1 MCTLYPSVPDGCGR
15 AVLLIVLRRFP
26 MIYKRLG
33 EMLLAVEAINEEQ
46 LNKALEIQR
55 KTTGKK
61 IGEILIEQGFA
72 TQRQVYKALERQLGV
87 EFVDLLSVEIPKEM
101 TQLVPRSLAKK
112 YDVVPVRSAGES
124 LSLAMADPLNFVAT
138 EAIHMATRKKIVPM
152 LATPEAI
159 TRTINDVYG
168 SESAEK
174 ALQELKSDEDAA
186 EDFQNIAA
194 ANIIGADSENA
205 APTIRLVNSFLE
217 YAVHQNVSDIHL
229 EPREAAMAVRM
240 RIDGVL
246 RHVFTVPR
254 NTQSAVIA
262 RIKVMGNMNIAEH
275 KIPLD
280 GRSNVRI
287 GEKDVDLR
295 ISTLPT
301 VYGEKVVIRLLNK
314 SSSLLNTKGIGL
326 VGKNLQKFTSL
337 LENSN
342 GVILIVGP
350 TGSGK
355 SSSMYTMIGKLNTEQ
370 VNLVTL
376 EDPVEYNFDGVNQVQ
391 INEKT
396 GMTFASGL
404 RSILRQ
410 DPDIIAVGEIRDG
423 ETADIAMRAAIT
435 GHLVLSTLH
444 TNDAPSTIDRLLDMG
459 VESFL
464 ISSALKGIISQRL
477 VRRICPNCRT
487 EYSASA
493 EEQAMLKLPY
503 VPGRKFYRGRGCSQ
517 CFNTGYRGRTAVFEI
532 LVLTSAIK
540 QGIADNVPHSRLQEL
555 IHESD
560 FEPLITDCVRLVLNG
575 TTTLEEAYRT
585 VNSTDI

>member
-1 MCTLYPSVPDGCGR
+1 MV
-15 AVLLIVLRRFP
+15 
-26 MIYKRLG
+26 YKRIG
-33 EMLLAVEAINEEQ
+33 EMMVSAGIITNEQ
-46 LNKALEIQR
+46 LNTALDI
-55 KTTGKK
+55 KK
-61 IGEILIEQGFA
+61 NSPGTKLVDIFVEQDFISQKKMYQILEKQLDVKFIDLGSTIIPQELAQVLPHSIA
-72 TQRQVYKALERQLGV
+72 RQY
-87 EFVDLLSVEIPKEM
+87 S
-101 TQLVPRSLAKK
+101 
-112 YDVVPVRSAGES
+112 VVPVRDEGET
-124 LSLAMADPLNFVAT
+124 LCIAMDDPLNFMAVDAVG
-138 EAIHMATRKKIVPM
+138 MATKKKIVSM
-152 LATPEAI
+152 LATPEALSRAI
-159 TRTINDVYG
+159 TDLYG

-174 ALQELKSDEDAA
+174 ALKDLSDA
-186 EDFQNIAA
+186 EDETTSDFHDIAS

-217 YAVHQNVSDIHL
+217 YALNQNASDIHL
-229 EPREAAMAVRM
+229 EPRENVMAVRM

-246 RHVFTVPR
+246 RQVFSVPR
-254 NTQSAVIA
+254 GTQSAVIA

-280 GRSNVRI
+280 GRSNIRV
-287 GEKDVDLR
+287 GDKDVDLR

-326 VGKNLQKFTSL
+326 VGKNLEKFNAL

-444 TNDAPSTIDRLLDMG
+444 TNDAPSTIERLLDMG
-459 VESFL
+459 VERFL
-464 ISSALKGIISQRL
+464 ISSALKGVISQRL

-487 EYSASA
+487 EYEASA
-493 EEQAMLKLPY
+493 DEQEMLRLPY
-503 VPGRKFYRGRGCSQ
+503 IQGRKFYRGKGCPM
-517 CFNTGYRGRTAVFEI
+517 CFGTGYRGRTAVFEI
-532 LVLTSAIK
+532 LVLNAEIK
-540 QGIADNVPHSRLQEL
+540 QAIADNAPHSRLMEL
-555 IHESD
+555 IHASD
-560 FEPLITDCVRLVLNG
+560 FEPLISDCVKLVLNG
-575 TTTLEEAYRT
+575 TTTVQEAYKT

>member
-1 MCTLYPSVPDGCGR
+1 MV
-15 AVLLIVLRRFP
+15 
-26 MIYKRLG
+26 YKRLG
-33 EMLLAVEAINEEQ
+33 EMLIANEYITEEQ
-46 LNKALEIQR
+46 LKKALEIQR
-55 KTTGKK
+55 KVPGKK
-61 IGEILIEQGFA
+61 IGEILVEQGFT
-72 TQRQVYKALERQLGV
+72 TQTRVYRMLERQLGV
-87 EFVDLLSVEIPKEM
+87 EFIDLTSAVIPKEM
-101 TQLVPRSLAKK
+101 ARLVPRSIARK
-112 YDVVPVRSAGES
+112 YNVVPVQATADTI
-124 LSLAMADPLNFVAT
+124 SLAMSDSLNFMAT
-138 EAIHMATRKKIVPM
+138 EAVRMVTKRKVKPM
-152 LATPEAI
+152 LATSEAI
-159 TRTINDVYG
+159 TRAITDLYG

-174 ALQELKSDEDAA
+174 ALQDLKGTEDDTTK
-186 EDFQNIAA
+186 DFQNIAA
-194 ANIIGADSENA
+194 ANVIGADSENA

-217 YAVHQNVSDIHL
+217 YAVNQNCSDIHL
-229 EPREAAMAVRM
+229 EPRESAMYVRM

-246 RHVFTVPR
+246 RQVFVVPK

-326 VGKNLQKFTSL
+326 TGKNLAKFNAL

-487 EYSASA
+487 EYTASA
-493 EEQAMLKLPY
+493 EEQQMLHLP
-503 VPGRKFYRGRGCSQ
+503 VISGRKFYRGKGCPM

-532 LVLTSAIK
+532 LVLNSAIK
-540 QGIADNVPHSRLQEL
+540 HAIADNVPHSQLMQL
-555 IHESD
+555 IQDSD
-560 FEPLITDCVRLVLNG
+560 FEPLITDCVRLVQNG
-575 TTTLEEAYRT
+575 TTTVEEAYRT
-585 VNSTDI
+585 VNSTDV

>member
-1 MCTLYPSVPDGCGR
+1 M
-15 AVLLIVLRRFP
+15 
-26 MIYKRLG
+26 MYKRIG
-33 EMLLAVEAINEEQ
+33 ENMVSAGIITSEQ
-46 LNKALEIQR
+46 LTAALEAQKQTPGKKLADILVDQGAISQR
-55 KTTGKK
+55 KMYQ
-61 IGEILIEQGFA
+61 ILE
-72 TQRQVYKALERQLGV
+72 KQLDV
-87 EFVDLLSVEIPKEM
+87 RFVDLSSIIIPKELG
-101 TQLVPRSLAKK
+101 QIVPRSLARK
-112 YDVVPVRSAGES
+112 YHIVPVEEDIVTIHI
-124 LSLAMADPLNFVAT
+124 AMEDPLNFVA
-138 EAIHMATRKKIVPM
+138 ADAVRMATKRKVIPV
-152 LATPEAI
+152 LATPEAVQRAI
-159 TRTINDVYG
+159 SDMYG
-168 SESAEK
+168 SENAEK
-174 ALQELKSDEDAA
+174 ALKDLKKSEEAAA
-186 EDFQNIAA
+186 EEDMQNLVG
-194 ANIIGADSENA
+194 ANVIDGEENA

-217 YAVHQNVSDIHL
+217 YAVNQNASDIHM
-229 EPREAAMAVRM
+229 EPRESIMAVRM

-246 RHVFTVPR
+246 RQVFTVPR

-280 GRSNVRI
+280 GRSNIRV
-287 GEKDVDLR
+287 GDKDVDLR

-326 VGKNLQKFTSL
+326 TGDNLTKFNAL

-464 ISSALKGIISQRL
+464 ISSALKGVISQRL
-477 VRRICPNCRT
+477 VRRICPNCRV
-487 EYSASA
+487 EYNASE
-493 EEQAMLKLPY
+493 EEQRMLRMPY
-503 VPGRKFYRGRGCSQ
+503 VRGRKFYRGRGCPM

-532 LVLTSAIK
+532 LVLNSAVK
-540 QGIADNVPHSRLQEL
+540 QAIADNVPHSQLMEL
-555 IHESD
+555 IEKSD
-560 FEPLITDCVRLVLNG
+560 FEPLIADCVRLVLDG
-575 TTTLEEAYRT
+575 TTTVDEAFRT
-585 VNSTDI
+585 VNSTDQ

>member
-1 MCTLYPSVPDGCGR
+1 MV
-15 AVLLIVLRRFP
+15 
-26 MIYKRLG
+26 YKRLG
-33 EMLLAVEAINEEQ
+33 EMLVSAGHITEDQ
-46 LNKALEIQR
+46 LNIALDIQ
-55 KTTGKK
+55 KKNPGKK
-61 IGEILIEQGFA
+61 IGQVLVDNGFT
-72 TQRQVYKALERQLGV
+72 TQDRVYKMLEKQLGV
-87 EFVDLLSVEIPKEM
+87 EFIDLSTAMIPKE
-101 TQLVPRSLAKK
+101 LSGLISKAVAKK
-112 YDVVPVRSAGES
+112 YGVVPVQADATT
-124 LSLAMADPLNFVAT
+124 LYLAMSDPLNF
-138 EAIHMATRKKIVPM
+138 MATDAIKMLVKRKVVPM
-152 LATPEAI
+152 LATGEAI
-159 TRTINDVYG
+159 SRCITDLYG
-168 SESAEK
+168 SESAER
-174 ALQELKSDEDAA
+174 ALQELQGSQSDAPSA
-186 EDFQNIAA
+186 VDFQTIT
-194 ANIIGADSENA
+194 ANVIGEDDENA
-205 APTIRLVNSFLE
+205 APTVRLVNSFLE
-217 YAVHQNVSDIHL
+217 YAVNQNVSDIHM
-229 EPREAAMAVRM
+229 EPREAAMVIRM
-240 RIDGVL
+240 RIDGIL

-254 NTQSAVIA
+254 ATQSAVIA

-280 GRSNVRI
+280 GRSNIRI
-287 GEKDVDLR
+287 GTVDVDLR

-301 VYGEKVVIRLLNK
+301 VYGEKVVIRLLRK

-326 VGKNLQKFTSL
+326 SGKNLTKFNAL
-337 LENSN
+337 LENNN

-464 ISSALKGIISQRL
+464 ISSALKGVISQRL
-477 VRRICPNCRT
+477 VRRICPNCKEEYAPT
-487 EYSASA
+487 E
-493 EEQAMLKLPY
+493 EEQKMLRLPY
-503 VPGRKFYRGRGCSQ
+503 SPARKFYRGKGCPM
-517 CFNTGYRGRTAVFEI
+517 CFHTGYRGRTAVFEI
-532 LVLTSAIK
+532 LTITAPIR
-540 QGIADNVPHSRLQEL
+540 QAIADNVPHSKLMEL

-560 FEPLITDCVRLVLNG
+560 FAPLINDCVRLVQEG
-575 TTTLEEAYRT
+575 VTTVEEAYRT
-585 VNSTDI
+585 VNSTDL

>member
-1 MCTLYPSVPDGCGR
+1 MV
-15 AVLLIVLRRFP
+15 
-26 MIYKRLG
+26 YKRLG
-33 EMLLAVEAINEEQ
+33 EMLVANNTITVEQ
-46 LNKALEIQR
+46 LNKALEVQKR
-55 KTTGKK
+55 YGGRK
-61 IGEILIEQGFA
+61 IGKIL
-72 TQRQVYKALERQLGV
+72 
-87 EFVDLLSVEIPKEM
+87 VDLGYITQKKLYETLEKQLNVKFIDLSNAVIPKE
-101 TQLVPRSLAKK
+101 LASVLPNSIARKHN
-112 YDVVPVRSAGES
+112 VVPVSCDNDS
-124 LSLAMADPLNFVAT
+124 ISIAMVDPLNFVAID
-138 EAIHMATRKKIVPM
+138 EVRMATKRKVIPM
-152 LATPEAI
+152 LAENDPIRRAI
-159 TRTINDVYG
+159 TDIYG
-168 SESAEK
+168 SETAEK
-174 ALQELKSDEDAA
+174 ALKELRGNDDETR
-186 EDFQNIAA
+186 DFQNIAA
-194 ANIIGADSENA
+194 ENVIGADSENA

-217 YAVHQNVSDIHL
+217 YAVNQNCSDIHL
-229 EPREAAMAVRM
+229 EPREAAMFVRM

-254 NTQSAVIA
+254 ATQNAVIA

-287 GEKDVDLR
+287 GDKDVDLR

-314 SSSLLNTKGIGL
+314 SSYLLNTTGIGL
-326 VGKNLQKFTSL
+326 KGKNLEKFNSL
-337 LENSN
+337 LTNSN
-342 GVILIVGP
+342 GVILLVGP

-355 SSSMYTMIGKLNTEQ
+355 SSSMYTMIGKLNSEE

-396 GMTFASGL
+396 GMTFSSGL

-444 TNDAPSTIDRLLDMG
+444 TNDAPSTIDRLVDMG

-464 ISSALKGIISQRL
+464 ISSALKGVISQRL
-477 VRRICPNCRT
+477 VRKVCPNCRA
-487 EYSASA
+487 EYDASRD
-493 EEQAMLKLPY
+493 EQEMLRLPY
-503 VPGRKFYRGRGCSQ
+503 VPGRKFYRGKGCPM

-532 LVLTSAIK
+532 LTISAEIK
-540 QGIADNVPHSRLQEL
+540 KAIADQVPHSEL
-555 IHESD
+555 MTLIKQSD
-560 FEPLITDCVRLVLNG
+560 FEPLINDCVRLVLDG
-575 TTTLEEAYRT
+575 TTTVDEAFRT
-585 VNSTDI
+585 VNSTDA

>member
-1 MCTLYPSVPDGCGR
+1 MV
-15 AVLLIVLRRFP
+15 
-26 MIYKRLG
+26 YKRLG
-33 EMLLAVEAINEEQ
+33 EMLIANEYITEEQ
-46 LNKALEIQR
+46 LKKALEIQR
-55 KTTGKK
+55 KHPGKK
-61 IGEILIEQGFA
+61 IGEILVEQGFT
-72 TQRQVYKALERQLGV
+72 TQKRVYKMLERQLGV
-87 EFVDLLSVEIPKEM
+87 EFIDLTGTVVPKEM
-101 TQLVPRSLAKK
+101 ARLVPRSIAKK
-112 YDVVPVRSAGES
+112 YSVIPVSATADT
-124 LSLAMADPLNFVAT
+124 LSLAMADSLNFMAT
-138 EAIHMATRKKIVPM
+138 EAVRKVAKRKVVPM
-152 LATPEAI
+152 LATAEAI
-159 TRTINDVYG
+159 NRAINDLYG

-174 ALQELKSDEDAA
+174 ALQELKGA
-186 EDFQNIAA
+186 EEQTATNDLQNIVA
-194 ANIIGADSENA
+194 ANIIGADNENA
-205 APTIRLVNSFLE
+205 APTIRLVNSILE
-217 YAVHQNVSDIHL
+217 YAVNQNCSDIHL
-229 EPREAAMAVRM
+229 EPRESAMYVRM

-246 RHVFTVPR
+246 RQVFVVPKG
-254 NTQSAVIA
+254 TQSAVIA

-326 VGKNLQKFTSL
+326 VGKNLEKFNAL

-459 VESFL
+459 VETFL

-487 EYSASA
+487 EYTASA
-493 EEQAMLKLPY
+493 EEQQMLRLP
-503 VPGRKFYRGRGCSQ
+503 VISGRKFYRGKGCPM
-517 CFNTGYRGRTAVFEI
+517 CFGTGYRGRTAVFEI
-532 LVLTSAIK
+532 LTLTGPIK
-540 QGIADNVPHSRLQEL
+540 HAIADNAPHSQLMKL
-555 IHESD
+555 IEESD
-560 FEPLITDCVRLVLNG
+560 FEPLITDCIRLVQNG
-575 TTTLEEAYRT
+575 TTTVEEAYRT
-585 VNSTDI
+585 VNSTDL

>member
-1 MCTLYPSVPDGCGR
+1 MVYR
-15 AVLLIVLRRFP
+15 
-26 MIYKRLG
+26 RLG
-33 EMLLAVEAINEEQ
+33 EMLIANEYITEEQ
-46 LNKALEIQR
+46 LRKALEIQR
-55 KTTGKK
+55 KVPGKK
-61 IGEILIEQGFA
+61 IGEILVEQGFT
-72 TQRQVYKALERQLGV
+72 TQKRVYRMLERQLGV
-87 EFVDLLSVEIPKEM
+87 EFIDLAGAVIPKEM
-101 TQLVPRSLAKK
+101 ARLVPRSIARK
-112 YDVVPVRSAGES
+112 YNVIPIQATADT
-124 LSLAMADPLNFVAT
+124 LHLAMSDTLNFMAT
-138 EAIHMATRKKIVPM
+138 EAVRMVSKRKIVPM
-152 LATPEAI
+152 LATSEAI
-159 TRTINDVYG
+159 ARAIADLYG

-174 ALQELKSDEDAA
+174 ALQDLKTTEDQSTT
-186 EDFQNIAA
+186 DFQNIAA
-194 ANIIGADSENA
+194 ANVIGADNENA

-217 YAVHQNVSDIHL
+217 YAVNQNCSDIHL
-229 EPREAAMAVRM
+229 EPRESAMYVRM

-246 RHVFTVPR
+246 RQVFVVPKG
-254 NTQSAVIA
+254 TQSAVIA

-326 VGKNLQKFTSL
+326 VGKNLEKFNAL

-464 ISSALKGIISQRL
+464 ISSALKGVISQRL

-487 EYSASA
+487 EYTASA
-493 EEQAMLKLPY
+493 EEQQMLRLP
-503 VPGRKFYRGRGCSQ
+503 VVAGRKFYRGKGCPQ
-517 CFNTGYRGRTAVFEI
+517 CFGTGYRGRTAVFEI
-532 LVLTSAIK
+532 LTLNSAIK
-540 QGIADNVPHSRLQEL
+540 HGIADNVPHSRLQQL
-555 IHESD
+555 IEESD
-560 FEPLITDCVRLVLNG
+560 FEPLIVDCVRLVQNG
-575 TTTLEEAYRT
+575 TTTVDEAFRT
-585 VNSTDI
+585 VNSTDL

>member
-1 MCTLYPSVPDGCGR
+1 MV
-15 AVLLIVLRRFP
+15 
-26 MIYKRLG
+26 YKRLG
-33 EMLLAVEAINEEQ
+33 ELLIANEYITPEQ
-46 LNKALEIQR
+46 LAKALEIQ
-55 KTTGKK
+55 KKASGKK
-61 IGEILIEQGFA
+61 LGEILVEQGY
-72 TQRQVYKALERQLGV
+72 TSQRKVYKMLERQLGV
-87 EFVDLLSVEIPKEM
+87 EFIDLTGMAIPKEM
-101 TQLVPRSLAKK
+101 TRLVPRSIARK
-112 YDVVPVRSAGES
+112 YNVVPVQATQDS
-124 LSLAMADPLNFVAT
+124 LSLAMVDPLNFVAT
-138 EAIHMATRKKIVPM
+138 DAVRKVCKRKVVPM
-152 LATPEAI
+152 LATAEAI
-159 TRTINDVYG
+159 TRSITDLYG

-174 ALQELKSDEDAA
+174 ALQDLKNSDDQSTT
-186 EDFQNIAA
+186 DFQNIAA

-217 YAVHQNVSDIHL
+217 YAVNQNCSDIHL
-229 EPREAAMAVRM
+229 EPRESAMYVRM

-246 RHVFTVPR
+246 RQVFIVPK

-326 VGKNLQKFTSL
+326 TGKNLDKFNAL

-487 EYSASA
+487 EYTPSA
-493 EEQAMLKLPY
+493 EEQQMLRLP
-503 VPGRKFYRGRGCSQ
+503 VAPGRRFYRGKGCPM

-532 LVLTSAIK
+532 LVLNSEIRHA
-540 QGIADNVPHSRLQEL
+540 IADNVPHSKLQEL
-555 IHESD
+555 IRNSD
-560 FEPLITDCVRLVLNG
+560 FEPLIVDCVRLVQNG
-575 TTTLEEAYRT
+575 TTTVEEAYRT
-585 VNSTDI
+585 VNSTDL

>member
-1 MCTLYPSVPDGCGR
+1 
-15 AVLLIVLRRFP
+15 

-33 EMLLAVEAINEEQ
+33 AMLVADGHITEEQ
-46 LNKALEIQR
+46 LNAAIELQR
-55 KTTGKK
+55 EQPGKLL
-61 IGEILIEQGFA
+61 GEILVEQGFVD
-72 TQRQVYKALERQLGV
+72 QWVVYKRLENQLGIK
-87 EFVDLLSVEIPKEM
+87 FVDLVNFDLDKDLAR
-101 TQLVPRSLAKK
+101 LVPLALAKK
-112 YDVVPVRSAGES
+112 YNIVPVSADADV
-124 LSLAMADPLNFVAT
+124 LYLAMSDPLNFLAT
-138 EAIHMATRKKIVPM
+138 SAVQQTVKRKVTPL
-152 LATPEAI
+152 LATPEGIKHAI
-159 TRTINDVYG
+159 TYLYG
-168 SESAEK
+168 SVTAEK
-174 ALQELKSDEDAA
+174 ALQELSGTGDEVASEFETTVID
-186 EDFQNIAA
+186 D
-194 ANIIGADSENA
+194 DKENA

-217 YAVHQNVSDIHL
+217 YAVNQNASDIHL
-229 EPREAAMAVRM
+229 EPRESAMYVRM

-246 RHVFTVPR
+246 RQVFVVPR
-254 NTQSAVIA
+254 SNQNAVIA
-262 RIKVMGNMNIAEH
+262 RIKVMGNMNVAEH

-287 GEKDVDLR
+287 GERDIDLR

-301 VYGEKVVIRLLNK
+301 VYGEKVVIRMLYK
-314 SSSLLNTKGIGL
+314 SSSLLSTKGIGL
-326 VGKNLQKFTSL
+326 TGKNLRKFNSL
-337 LENSN
+337 LDNSN

-355 SSSMYTMIGKLNTEQ
+355 SSSMYTMIGKLNTET

-459 VESFL
+459 VERFL
-464 ISSALKGIISQRL
+464 ISSALKGVISQRL
-477 VRRICPNCRT
+477 VRRICPFCKESYT
-487 EYSASA
+487 PSGEEQKKLHLPYSAA
-493 EEQAMLKLPY
+493 R
-503 VPGRKFYRGRGCSQ
+503 VFYRGKGCTR

-532 LVLTSAIK
+532 LMIN
-540 QGIADNVPHSRLQEL
+540 QEIRRGIADGVPYSQLRSL
-555 IHESD
+555 IDQSD
-560 FEPLITDCVRLVLNG
+560 FEPMIYDCIRLVENG
-575 TTTLEEAYRT
+575 TTTVDEAYRT
-585 VNSTDI
+585 VNSTDA

>member
-1 MCTLYPSVPDGCGR
+1 MV
-15 AVLLIVLRRFP
+15 
-26 MIYKRLG
+26 YKRLG
-33 EMLLAVEAINEEQ
+33 EMLVSASYITQGQ
-46 LNKALEIQR
+46 LNMALDLQ
-55 KTTGKK
+55 KKSPGKK
-61 IGEILIEQGFA
+61 IGEILVENGFT
-72 TQRQVYKALERQLGV
+72 TQERVYRMLEKQLGV
-87 EFVDLLSVEIPKEM
+87 EFVDLTKVSIPRELSRLMSKAV
-101 TQLVPRSLAKK
+101 AKK
-112 YDVVPVRSAGES
+112 YGVVPVQADAAT
-124 LSLAMADPLNFVAT
+124 LYLAMSDPTNFVASD
-138 EAIHMATRKKIVPM
+138 AVRMVVKRKVVPM
-152 LATPEAI
+152 LATAEAI
-159 TRTINDVYG
+159 SRAITDLYG
-168 SESAEK
+168 SESAER
-174 ALQELKSDEDAA
+174 ALQELQGTQIEPAS
-186 EDFQNIAA
+186 DFQTITSNVI
-194 ANIIGADSENA
+194 DEESDDA
-205 APTIRLVNSFLE
+205 APTVRLVNSFLE
-217 YAVHQNVSDIHL
+217 YAVNQNVSDIHM
-229 EPREAAMAVRM
+229 EPRETMMAIRM

-254 NTQSAVIA
+254 ATQAAVIA

-287 GEKDVDLR
+287 GNVDVDLR

-301 VYGEKVVIRLLNK
+301 VYGEKVVIRLLRK

-326 VGKNLQKFTSL
+326 TGKNLDKFNAL
-337 LENSN
+337 LDNSN

-444 TNDAPSTIDRLLDMG
+444 TNDAPSSIDRLLDMG
-459 VESFL
+459 VEGFL
-464 ISSALKGIISQRL
+464 ISTALKGIISQRL
-477 VRRICPNCRT
+477 VRKICPNCKE
-487 EYSASA
+487 EYTPTD
-493 EEQAMLKLPY
+493 EEQRMLRLPIQQ
-503 VPGRKFYRGRGCSQ
+503 GRKFYRGKGCPM
-517 CFNTGYRGRTAVFEI
+517 CFHTGYRGRTAVFEI
-532 LVLTSAIK
+532 LVINGEIRRA
-540 QGIADNVPHSRLQEL
+540 IADNVPHSQLMDK
-555 IHESD
+555 IHASD
-560 FEPLITDCVRLVLNG
+560 FEPLINDCVRLVLDG
-575 TTTLEEAYRT
+575 TTTVQEAYRT
-585 VNSTDI
+585 VNSTDV

>member
-1 MCTLYPSVPDGCGR
+1 MVYR
-15 AVLLIVLRRFP
+15 
-26 MIYKRLG
+26 RLG
-33 EMLLAVEAINEEQ
+33 EMLIANEYITEEQ
-46 LNKALEIQR
+46 LKKALEIQR
-55 KTTGKK
+55 KVPGKK
-61 IGEILIEQGFA
+61 IGEILVEQGFT
-72 TQRQVYKALERQLGV
+72 TQKRVYRMLERQLGV
-87 EFVDLLSVEIPKEM
+87 EFIDLAGAVIPKEM
-101 TQLVPRSLAKK
+101 ARLVPRSIARK
-112 YDVVPVRSAGES
+112 YNVIPIQATADTLR
-124 LSLAMADPLNFVAT
+124 LAMSDTLNFMAT
-138 EAIHMATRKKIVPM
+138 EAVRMVTKRKIVPM
-152 LATPEAI
+152 LATSEAI
-159 TRTINDVYG
+159 TRAITDLYG

-174 ALQELKSDEDAA
+174 ALQDLKTTEDQTTT
-186 EDFQNIAA
+186 DFQNIAA
-194 ANIIGADSENA
+194 ANVIGADNENA

-217 YAVHQNVSDIHL
+217 YAVNQNCSDIHL
-229 EPREAAMAVRM
+229 EPRESAMYVRM

-246 RHVFTVPR
+246 RQVFVVPK

-326 VGKNLQKFTSL
+326 VGKNLQKFNAL

-464 ISSALKGIISQRL
+464 ISSALKGVISQRL

-487 EYSASA
+487 EYTASA
-493 EEQAMLKLPY
+493 EEQQMLRLPY
-503 VPGRKFYRGRGCSQ
+503 VAGRKFYRGKGCPM
-517 CFNTGYRGRTAVFEI
+517 CFGTGYRGRTAVFEI
-532 LVLTSAIK
+532 LTLNSAIK
-540 QGIADNVPHSRLQEL
+540 HGIADNVPHSRLQQL
-555 IHESD
+555 IDESD
-560 FEPLITDCVRLVLNG
+560 FEPLIVDCVRLVQNG
-575 TTTLEEAYRT
+575 TTTVDEAFRT
-585 VNSTDI
+585 VNSTDL

>member
-1 MCTLYPSVPDGCGR
+1 MVYR
-15 AVLLIVLRRFP
+15 
-26 MIYKRLG
+26 RLG
-33 EMLLAVEAINEEQ
+33 EMLIANEYITEEQ
-46 LNKALEIQR
+46 LKKALEIQR
-55 KTTGKK
+55 KVPGKK
-61 IGEILIEQGFA
+61 IGEILVEQGFT
-72 TQRQVYKALERQLGV
+72 TQKRVYQMLERQLGV
-87 EFVDLLSVEIPKEM
+87 EFIDLAGAVIPKEM
-101 TQLVPRSLAKK
+101 ARLVPRSIARK
-112 YDVVPVRSAGES
+112 YNVIPIQATADTLR
-124 LSLAMADPLNFVAT
+124 LAMSDTLNFMAT
-138 EAIHMATRKKIVPM
+138 EAVRMVTKRKIVPM
-152 LATPEAI
+152 LATSEAI
-159 TRTINDVYG
+159 TRAITDLYG

-174 ALQELKSDEDAA
+174 ALQDLKTTEDQSTT
-186 EDFQNIAA
+186 DFQNIAA

-217 YAVHQNVSDIHL
+217 YAVNQNCSDIHL
-229 EPREAAMAVRM
+229 EPRESAMYVRM

-246 RHVFTVPR
+246 RQVFVVPK

-326 VGKNLQKFTSL
+326 TGKNLQKFNTL

-477 VRRICPNCRT
+477 VRRICPNCRA
-487 EYSASA
+487 EYTASA
-493 EEQAMLKLPY
+493 EEQQMLRLPY
-503 VPGRKFYRGRGCSQ
+503 VAGRKFYRGKGCPM
-517 CFNTGYRGRTAVFEI
+517 CFGTGYRGRTAVFEI
-532 LVLTSAIK
+532 LVLNSAIK
-540 QGIADNVPHSRLQEL
+540 HAIADNVPHSQLQQL

-560 FEPLITDCVRLVLNG
+560 FEPLIVDCVRLVQNG
-575 TTTLEEAYRT
+575 TTTVDEAFRT

>member
-1 MCTLYPSVPDGCGR
+1 MV
-15 AVLLIVLRRFP
+15 
-26 MIYKRLG
+26 YKRLG
-33 EMLLAVEAINEEQ
+33 EMMIAAEYITEEQ
-46 LNKALEIQR
+46 LNKALEIQK
-55 KTTGKK
+55 KTPGKK
-61 IGEILIEQGFA
+61 LGDILLEQGFT
-72 TQRQVYKALERQLGV
+72 TQRRLYAMLERQLGV
-87 EFVDLLSVEIPKEM
+87 SFVELTGAAIPKEM
-101 TQLVPRSLAKK
+101 ARLLPRSLAKK
-112 YDVVPVRSAGES
+112 YNVVPVEADANT
-124 LSLAMADPLNFVAT
+124 LKLAMADPLNFVAE
-138 EAIHMATRKKIVPM
+138 EAVRLAARRKVVKL
-152 LATPEAI
+152 LAAPEAI
-159 TRTINDVYG
+159 TRAIADLYG

-174 ALQELKSDEDAA
+174 ALQDLKTEEGTDNTTT
-186 EDFQNIAA
+186 DFQNIAA
-194 ANIIGADSENA
+194 ANVIGADSENA

-217 YAVHQNVSDIHL
+217 YAVNQNCSDIHL
-229 EPREAAMAVRM
+229 EPRETSMVVRM

-246 RHVFTVPR
+246 RRVFTVPR
-254 NTQSAVIA
+254 GTQSAVIA

-280 GRSNVRI
+280 GRSNIRI
-287 GEKDVDLR
+287 GEKDIDLR

-301 VYGEKVVIRLLNK
+301 VYGEKVVIRLLYK
-314 SSSLLNTKGIGL
+314 SSALLNTSGIGL
-326 VGKNLQKFTSL
+326 VGKNLTKFNAL

-355 SSSMYTMIGKLNTEQ
+355 SSSMYTMIGKLNTEE

-444 TNDAPSTIDRLLDMG
+444 TNDAPSTLDRLLDMG
-459 VESFL
+459 VERFL

-477 VRRICPNCRT
+477 VRRICPNCRQ
-487 EYSASA
+487 EYTATP
-493 EEQAMLKLPY
+493 EQQQMLHLP
-503 VPGRKFYRGRGCSQ
+503 VVAGRKFYKGKGCPM
-517 CFNTGYRGRTAVFEI
+517 CFGTGYRGRTAVFEI
-532 LVLTSAIK
+532 LILNKEIK
-540 QGIADNVPHSRLQEL
+540 QAIADNLPHSRLMEL
-555 IHESD
+555 IQESD
-560 FEPLITDCVRLVLNG
+560 FEPLINDCVRLVLNG
-575 TTTLEEAYRT
+575 TTTFDEAYRT
-585 VNSTDI
+585 VNSTDA

>member
-1 MCTLYPSVPDGCGR
+1 M
-15 AVLLIVLRRFP
+15 A
-26 MIYKRLG
+26 YKRFG
-33 EMLLAVEAINEEQ
+33 EMLLAENIINSDQ
-46 LNKALEIQR
+46 LKAALNHQ
-55 KTTGKK
+55 KQAGGK
-61 IGEILIEQGFA
+61 IGEILLSMGHITRDQLYETLEQ
-72 TQRQVYKALERQLGV
+72 QLGIS
-87 EFVDLLSVEIPKEM
+87 FVDLNTISIAPDCSRFLSRQQATKH
-101 TQLVPRSLAKK
+101 T
-112 YDVVPVRSAGES
+112 VVPIKFDSNSVT
-124 LSLAMADPLNFVAT
+124 LAMADPMNFVVIEEVKKSAHRRV
-138 EAIHMATRKKIVPM
+138 EAC
-152 LATPEAI
+152 LAEPEAI
-159 TRTINDVYG
+159 TRAIANLYG
-168 SESAEK
+168 NQSAER
-174 ALQELKSDEDAA
+174 ALQQLKSEAIPADL
-186 EDFQNIAA
+186 QTIAT
-194 ANIIGADSENA
+194 ANILGADSEDA

-217 YAVHQNVSDIHL
+217 YAVNQNCSDIHL
-229 EPREAAMAVRM
+229 EPRESEMTVRM
-240 RIDGVL
+240 RIDGIL
-246 RHVFTVPR
+246 RRVFSVPR
-254 NTQSAVIA
+254 AIQNAVIA

-280 GRSNVRI
+280 GRSNIRV
-287 GEKDVDLR
+287 GDQDVDLR

-301 VYGEKVVIRLLNK
+301 VYGEKVVIRLLRK
-314 SSSLLNTKGIGL
+314 SSSLLNTSGIGL
-326 VGKNLQKFTSL
+326 VGDNLRKFNTL

-355 SSSMYTMIGKLNTEQ
+355 SSSMYTMIGKLNTEE

-459 VESFL
+459 VEPFL

-477 VRRICPNCRT
+477 VRRICPNCREPYAPT
-487 EYSASA
+487 R
-493 EEQAMLKLPY
+493 EEQSMLRLDYRPDR
-503 VPGRKFYRGRGCSQ
+503 VFYRGRGCPM
-517 CFNTGYRGRTAVFEI
+517 CFHTGYKGRTAVFEI
-532 LVLTSAIK
+532 LVLNNAIK
-540 QGIADNVPHSRLQEL
+540 HAVADNIPHSELMRL

-560 FEPLITDCVRLVLNG
+560 FVPLIRDCVRLVENG
-575 TTTLEEAYRT
+575 TTTVQEAYRT
-585 VNSTDI
+585 VNSTDV

>member
-1 MCTLYPSVPDGCGR
+1 
-15 AVLLIVLRRFP
+15 

-33 EMLLAVEAINEEQ
+33 AMLVAANHITDEQ
-46 LNKALEIQR
+46 LNTALAIQ
-55 KTTGKK
+55 KENPGKR
-61 IGEILIEQGFA
+61 IDEILVERGFT
-72 TQRQVYKALERQLGV
+72 TQRVVYKMLERQLGIKY
-87 EFVDLLSVEIPKEM
+87 VDLSETEPDRDLVR
-101 TQLVPRSLAKK
+101 LVPLNMAKK
-112 YDVVPVRSAGES
+112 YNIVPVETDGDT
-124 LSLAMADPLNFVAT
+124 LYLAMADPLNFIAT
-138 EAIHMATRKKIVPM
+138 DAVRQTVKRKVVPL
-152 LATPEAI
+152 LATPEGIEHAI
-159 TRTINDVYG
+159 ADMYG
-168 SESAEK
+168 SVTAEK
-174 ALQELKSDEDAA
+174 ALQELKGSEEELPSDFETVASTV
-186 EDFQNIAA
+186 
-194 ANIIGADSENA
+194 IGEENENA

-217 YAVHQNVSDIHL
+217 YAVNQNASDIHM
-229 EPREAAMAVRM
+229 EPRESAMYVRM

-246 RHVFTVPR
+246 RQVFVVPR
-254 NTQSAVIA
+254 ATQSAVIA

-301 VYGEKVVIRLLNK
+301 VYGEKVVIRLLHK

-326 VGKNLQKFTSL
+326 TGKNLDKFNSL

-355 SSSMYTMIGKLNTEQ
+355 SSSMYTMIGKLNTEK

-459 VESFL
+459 VENFL
-464 ISSALKGIISQRL
+464 ISTALKGVISQRL
-477 VRRICPNCRT
+477 VRRICPYCKESYT
-487 EYSASA
+487 PSG
-493 EEQAMLKLPY
+493 EEQRKLRLPY
-503 VPGRKFYRGRGCSQ
+503 SSARTFYRGRGCNR

-532 LVLTSAIK
+532 LVINGDIRR
-540 QGIADNVPHSRLQEL
+540 GIADGVPYSQLRSL
-555 IHESD
+555 IDQSD
-560 FEPLITDCVRLVLNG
+560 FEPMIVDCIRLVENG
-575 TTTLEEAYRT
+575 TTTVDEAFRT
-585 VNSTDI
+585 INSTDV

>member
-1 MCTLYPSVPDGCGR
+1 MY
-15 AVLLIVLRRFP
+15 
-26 MIYKRLG
+26 
-33 EMLLAVEAINEEQ
+33 
-46 LNKALEIQR
+46 
-55 KTTGKK
+55 
-61 IGEILIEQGFA
+61 
-72 TQRQVYKALERQLGV
+72 
-87 EFVDLLSVEIPKEM
+87 
-101 TQLVPRSLAKK
+101 
-112 YDVVPVRSAGES
+112 
-124 LSLAMADPLNFVAT
+124 
-138 EAIHMATRKKIVPM
+138 
-152 LATPEAI
+152 
-159 TRTINDVYG
+159 
-168 SESAEK
+168 
-174 ALQELKSDEDAA
+174 
-186 EDFQNIAA
+186 
-194 ANIIGADSENA
+194 
-205 APTIRLVNSFLE
+205 
-217 YAVHQNVSDIHL
+217 
-229 EPREAAMAVRM
+229 VRM

-246 RHVFTVPR
+246 RQVFVVPKG
-254 NTQSAVIA
+254 TQSAVIA

-326 VGKNLQKFTSL
+326 VGKNLQKFNAL

-487 EYSASA
+487 EYTPSA
-493 EEQAMLKLPY
+493 EEQQMLRLP
-503 VPGRKFYRGRGCSQ
+503 VQPGRRFYRGKGCPM

-532 LVLTSAIK
+532 LTLTGPIK
-540 QGIADNVPHSRLQEL
+540 RAIADNVPHSQLMQL
-555 IHESD
+555 IEESD
-560 FEPLITDCVRLVLNG
+560 FEPLITDCVRLVQNG
-575 TTTLEEAYRT
+575 TTTVDEAYRT
-585 VNSTDI
+585 VNSTDL

>member
-1 MCTLYPSVPDGCGR
+1 MV
-15 AVLLIVLRRFP
+15 
-26 MIYKRLG
+26 YKRLG
-33 EMLLAVEAINEEQ
+33 EMLIANEYITEEQ
-46 LNKALEIQR
+46 LKKALEIQR
-55 KTTGKK
+55 KVPGKK
-61 IGEILIEQGFA
+61 IGEILVEQGFT
-72 TQRQVYKALERQLGV
+72 TQQRIYRMLERQLGV
-87 EFVDLLSVEIPKEM
+87 EFIDLGSAVIPKEM
-101 TQLVPRSLAKK
+101 ARLVPRSIARK
-112 YDVVPVRSAGES
+112 YNVVPVQATADTI
-124 LSLAMADPLNFVAT
+124 SLAMSDSLNFMAT
-138 EAIHMATRKKIVPM
+138 EAVRMVTKRKVKPM
-152 LATPEAI
+152 LATSEAI
-159 TRTINDVYG
+159 TRAITDLYG

-174 ALQELKSDEDAA
+174 ALQDLKGTEDDTTK
-186 EDFQNIAA
+186 DFQNIAA

-217 YAVHQNVSDIHL
+217 YAVNQNCSDIHL
-229 EPREAAMAVRM
+229 EPRESAMYVRM

-246 RHVFTVPR
+246 RQVFVVPK

-326 VGKNLQKFTSL
+326 TGKNLAKFNAL

-487 EYSASA
+487 EYTASA
-493 EEQAMLKLPY
+493 EEQQMLHLP
-503 VPGRKFYRGRGCSQ
+503 VISGRKFYRGKGCPM
-517 CFNTGYRGRTAVFEI
+517 CFGTGYRGRTAVFEI
-532 LVLTSAIK
+532 LVLNGAIK
-540 QGIADNVPHSRLQEL
+540 HAIADNVPHSQLMQL
-555 IHESD
+555 IQESD
-560 FEPLITDCVRLVLNG
+560 FEPLITDCIRLVQNG
-575 TTTLEEAYRT
+575 TTTVEEAYRT
-585 VNSTDI
+585 VNSTDV

>member
-1 MCTLYPSVPDGCGR
+1 MV
-15 AVLLIVLRRFP
+15 
-26 MIYKRLG
+26 YKRIG
-33 EMLLAVEAINEEQ
+33 EMMVSAGHITTEQ
-46 LNKALEIQR
+46 LNKALEIQK

-61 IGEILIEQGFA
+61 LVDILVEQGYIS
-72 TQRQVYKALERQLGV
+72 QRKMYQILEKQLDV
-87 EFVDLLSVEIPKEM
+87 QFVDLGGMVIPKELA
-101 TQLVPRSLAKK
+101 QVLPRSLARKHN
-112 YDVVPVRSAGES
+112 VVPVRGDANT
-124 LSLAMADPLNFVAT
+124 LYIAMEDPLNFVA
-138 EAIHMATRKKIVPM
+138 ADAVRMATKRKVVPM
-152 LATPEAI
+152 LATPDALTRAI
-159 TRTINDVYG
+159 TDLYG

-174 ALQELKSDEDAA
+174 ALQDLKQTEDETTT
-186 EDFQNIAA
+186 DFQNIAA

-217 YAVHQNVSDIHL
+217 YAVNQNASDIHL

-246 RHVFTVPR
+246 RQVFTVPR

-280 GRSNVRI
+280 GRSNIRV

-326 VGKNLQKFTSL
+326 QGKNLEKFNAL

-444 TNDAPSTIDRLLDMG
+444 TNDAPSTLDRLLDMG

-464 ISSALKGIISQRL
+464 ISSALKGVISQRL

-487 EYSASA
+487 DYAASA
-493 EEQAMLKLPY
+493 EEQQMLRLPY
-503 VPGRKFYRGRGCSQ
+503 VPGRRFYRGKGCPL

-532 LVLTSAIK
+532 LVLNSAVK
-540 QGIADNVPHSRLQEL
+540 QAIADNVPHSQLMEKIQ
-555 IHESD
+555 ESD
-560 FEPLITDCVRLVLNG
+560 FEPLISDCIRLVLNG
-575 TTTLEEAYRT
+575 TTTVDEAYRT